1 MENFAADLAAVL
13 ARSGAGVVHHVQPAA
28 VSLTQASEAGT
39 VYSVDEVHDIAE
51 ITMLTA
57 SAYIWMVPASPM
69 PWLALLLSCRNYL
82 AGWCRCAVVGAT
94 KNGAMAAEAVVFSIS
109 P

>member
-1 MENFAADLAAVL
+1 
-13 ARSGAGVVHHVQPAA
+13 VQPAT

-57 SAYIWMVPASPM
+57 SAYMDGARFK
-69 PWLALLLSCRNYL
+69 CR
-82 AGWCRCAVVGAT
+82 G
-94 KNGAMAAEAVVFSIS
+94 
-109 P
+109 